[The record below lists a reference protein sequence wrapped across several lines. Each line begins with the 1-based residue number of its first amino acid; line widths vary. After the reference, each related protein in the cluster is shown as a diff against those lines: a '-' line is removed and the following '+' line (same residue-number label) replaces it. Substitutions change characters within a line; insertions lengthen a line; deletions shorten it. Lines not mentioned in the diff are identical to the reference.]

1 MPQKF
6 EITYPVNIYNRVVEL
21 TANNTWK
28 ERRFPLSI
36 RHTGVPCTA
45 GCPTIKSGKSVGQPV
60 SGLEKEQIN
69 NMTALWKP
77 LISATLI
84 FALLLRRQITQCS
97 HTRIPVWKK

>member
-36 RHTGVPCTA
+36 QHTGVPCTA
-45 GCPTIKSGKSVGQPV
+45 GCPTIKSGKTV
-60 SGLEKEQIN
+60 LNK
-69 NMTALWKP
+69 ALDNQFRGWRRSR
-77 LISATLI
+77 LII
-84 FALLLRRQITQCS
+84 
-97 HTRIPVWKK
+97 